1 MILYSFGVNL
11 GLVAKLMVS
20 NLRVVCS
27 SPFFKGLGLEVYK
40 GVNHTV
46 SVQQVVCLV
55 SR

>member
-1 MILYSFGVNL
+1 MLYFFGVYL

-20 NLRVVCS
+20 NLRVVYS
-27 SPFFKGLGLEVYK
+27 SPFFRGLGLEFYK

-46 SVQQVVCLV
+46 SVQQVYSLV